1 MLSATET
8 LSGAANEF
16 TQARLDAL
24 DNLTA
29 QRTRAAR
36 TVAGHSVDVDD
47 CRNLLTMLG
56 LDASAE
62 APDNARPVYV
72 APVM

>member
-1 MLSATET
+1 MSSGIRP

-24 DNLTA
+24 DNLTT

-36 TVAGHSVDVDD
+36 TVAGHSVDADD

-56 LDASAE
+56 LDATAE
-62 APDNARPVYV
+62 ASDARPVYV